1 MLLERGASG
10 NKSVKNPR
18 KPAKNDKLRLVGG
31 LIASV
36 TLGDFIGCASCSDAG
51 AGMPRILTS
60 RPGAQDSAPR
70 NRTFTMNQKKRI
82 PKTPAQKLRITL
94 SSYSNAI
101 TIKAIARA
109 ERISRQLIYDWRRCL
124 EREALFIFARGG
136 GSKKIRQLERQ
147 RDHLLGLNLELD
159 SRLAGDDSRDPSD
172 PDEDDV

>member
-1 MLLERGASG
+1 
-10 NKSVKNPR
+10 
-18 KPAKNDKLRLVGG
+18 
-31 LIASV
+31 
-36 TLGDFIGCASCSDAG
+36 
-51 AGMPRILTS
+51 
-60 RPGAQDSAPR
+60 
-70 NRTFTMNQKKRI
+70 MNQKKRI